1 MMEDS
6 NVTSDVIVNAT
17 VDVTIDERFRE
28 QMFERVPKEVQKKL
42 AKSRIGIAGL
52 GGLGSNIACMLA
64 RTGVPEILLI
74 DFDRVEASNLNRQQ
88 YTLDQIGMLKT
99 EALKENLLK
108 INPWLTIQ
116 TVNQKITEENS
127 GGLFK
132 DCDIVCEA
140 FDRAEA
146 KAALIN
152 GIFMETSGIKIVSAS
167 GMAGYGDSN
176 EIQTKRKLSRL
187 YVCGDEKSDYQQ
199 VEGMMAPRV
208 QMCAAHQANMVIRL
222 LMGAE

>member
-1 MMEDS
+1 MEDS
-6 NVTSDVIVNAT
+6 NVI
-17 VDVTIDERFRE
+17 IDEQLKE
-28 QMFERVPKEVQKKL
+28 QMFERVPEEVQKKL
-42 AKSRIGIAGL
+42 GESRVGIAGL

-64 RTGVPEILLI
+64 RTGVPELLLI
-74 DFDRVEASNLNRQQ
+74 DFDCVEASNLNRQQ
-88 YTLDQIGMLKT
+88 YTMDQIGMLKT

-108 INPWLTIQ
+108 INPWLVVE

-127 GGLFK
+127 SSLLEG
-132 DCDIVCEA
+132 CDLVCEA

-152 GIFMETSGIKIVSAS
+152 GLLMDSSIKIVSAS

-176 EIQTKRKLSRL
+176 EIKTKRKMNRL

-222 LMGAE
+222 LMGEE